1 MRLWSVH
8 PRYLDVSGLT
18 ACWREGL
25 LARKVLRGETKGYRN
40 HPQLLRFKSSSSPLK
55 MIDLYLWYIYEE
67 ARKRGYHFDKSK
79 IEPELPG
86 GPYLSVTNGQVQY
99 EFQHLLAKLRMRSPD
114 LYARYMDE
122 ARIIPHPLFRV
133 EEGEIA
139 DWEVVKE

>member
-1 MRLWSVH
+1 MRLWSIH

-55 MIDLYLWYIYEE
+55 MIDLYLWQIYEE
-67 ARKRGYHFDKSK
+67 ARKRGYHFDKNK
-79 IEPELPG
+79 IEQESPDGLF
-86 GPYLSVTNGQVQY
+86 LTVTNGQVRY
-99 EFQHLLAKLRMRSPD
+99 EFQHLLGKLQMRSPD
-114 LYARYMDE
+114 LYTLYVNE
-122 ARIIPHPLFRV
+122 AEITPHPLFRV

-139 DWEVVKE
+139 DWEVAKE